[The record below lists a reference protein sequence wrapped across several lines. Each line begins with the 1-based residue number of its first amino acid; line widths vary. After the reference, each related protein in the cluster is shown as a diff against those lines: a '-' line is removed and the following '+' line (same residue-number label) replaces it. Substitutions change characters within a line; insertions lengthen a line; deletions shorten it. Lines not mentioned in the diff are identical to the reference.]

1 MSTLGDIETLKTEW
15 TGYGNDGETLFI
27 VAMLFGATVYT
38 QITMLNMLIALMG
51 ETLAHSM
58 DNRKIFSAKTKLDI
72 LREQSAVMF
81 FKDANY

>member
-1 MSTLGDIETLKTEW
+1 MMSLGDIEWLKNES
-15 TGYGNDGETLFI
+15 TGYGNDEETVFI
-27 VAMLFGATVYT
+27 IAMLIGATFFT
-38 QITMLNMLIALMG
+38 QITMLNMLVALMG

-58 DNRKIFSAKTKLDI
+58 DNRKIFTAKTKLDI